1 MTRTLVLTI
10 SMNNLC
16 LHSNSSIPIKENPL
30 GLSNGTRKIYT
41 PIWTSILLP
50 NWTEPLIKSPHTPIQ
65 CSFVPK
71 SVSPFQVLYSQP
83 ARSFSLDLG
92 FHQLLHWNLW
102 WSHNPMLLGWGISN
116 PFWDISH
123 PWGDLVGKCPS
134 PAQKKKKKVQ
144 LSIDKL
150 RTFQLKPTNLLFS

>member
-1 MTRTLVLTI
+1 MTRTSVLTI

-30 GLSNGTRKIYT
+30 GLNNGTRKIYT

-134 PAQKKKKKVQ
+134 PAQKKKK
-144 LSIDKL
+144 SS
-150 RTFQLKPTNLLFS
+150 TFYW